1 MQAPAQRPLVS
12 ERGPLSPSS
21 RGTRD
26 ATPVRMAAA
35 PVASFLGPD
44 GLPQEQTPSTESE
57 DATAVRLK
65 DTLVGSTLLG
75 QFTLLQRIGAGGF
88 GAVYLAEQIGL
99 GRKAVVKISHPAL
112 AADPVFRQRFQREA
126 KVLASLDH
134 HHLVKLYNFGE
145 LPSGQ
150 TFLVMEYGGD
160 RTLGDEIRQLVQ
172 IPVDRALRLVAQIC
186 DALTEAHERGIV
198 HRDLKPANI
207 LIGRKNDDD
216 WIKVVD
222 VGIAKLLD
230 KRDETPDRS
239 TLTAFGEI
247 VGTPAYFSPEQ
258 ARGLAVDARSDIY
271 SLGVVLYEMLTG
283 RLPIVAPTPVDYVRA
298 HSVEM
303 PTPLRDHGVELPASV
318 EDLVYRSLEK
328 DPDHRFQSAQE
339 MRDAIIATLHAMWQ
353 EPDPEP
359 VAPEVQ
365 PESELPP
372 PQHHRQLPMMA
383 LLGVLLLAVAGLI
396 YSLWPAPPRV
406 VTAPPPKPVPQAV
419 IAPPVAPTPPVVAPA
434 VVTPAAAP
442 VVAVAS
448 PSTVPP
454 GRLVARSPGS
464 TLRIG
469 VDGEPAVADNTDVV
483 LTHDRG
489 AISITS
495 GGSGWSLIANYE
507 RTSSGAILDLH
518 APADT
523 EVRRG
528 DEVLGKSNGAARI
541 AVGSEPLRVILVNGQ
556 GEEFPLLFLYSP
568 NATK

>member
-1 MQAPAQRPLVS
+1 MSGRDPTPARFQQ
-12 ERGPLSPSS
+12 
-21 RGTRD
+21 
-26 ATPVRMAAA
+26 A
-35 PVASFLGPD
+35 PVAALMTPGGGGIPEPV
-44 GLPQEQTPSTESE
+44 LTPSESE
-57 DATAVRLK
+57 DATAVRLR
-65 DTLVGSTLLG
+65 DTLIGSTLLG

-99 GRKAVVKISHPAL
+99 SRKAVVKIAHPAL
-112 AADPVFRQRFQREA
+112 AADPVFHQRFQREA

-160 RTLGDEIRQLVQ
+160 RTLSDEIRQLGQ
-172 IPVDRALRLVAQIC
+172 IPVDRSLRIIEQIC

-230 KRDETPDRS
+230 KRGEMPERE

-283 RLPIVAPTPVDYVRA
+283 KLPIVAPTPVDYVRA
-298 HSVEM
+298 HAVEM
-303 PTPLRDHGVELPASV
+303 PTPLRDHGVDLPAPV

-328 DPDHRFQSAQE
+328 DPAHRFQSAHE
-339 MRDAIIATLHAMWQ
+339 MREAIIATLHAMWQ
-353 EPDPEP
+353 QPDPEP
-359 VAPEVQ
+359 LTE
-365 PESELPP
+365 ELPP
-372 PQHHRQLPMMA
+372 EPEPVVDIPRSRVPMVAVLM
-383 LLGVLLLAVAGLI
+383 GVLLVSVAGLL
-396 YSLWPAPPRV
+396 YTLWPSAPPASAAHRPA
-406 VTAPPPKPVPQAV
+406 APSPAPVAAARPAAPVP
-419 IAPPVAPTPPVVAPA
+419 T
-434 VVTPAAAP
+434 TPAAA
-442 VVAVAS
+442 VVAAAVPA

-454 GRLVARSPGS
+454 GRLVARSPGAP
-464 TLRIG
+464 LRLG
-469 VDGEPAVADNTDVV
+469 VDGEAAPTENTEVI

-489 AISITS
+489 QIVITAS
-495 GGSGWSLIANYE
+495 KGEWSLRADYE

-518 APADT
+518 APSDT
-523 EVRRG
+523 QIRRG
-528 DEVLGKSNGAARI
+528 EEVLGKSGSSGRI
-541 AVGSEPLRVILVNGQ
+541 AVGAEPLRVVLVNGQ
-556 GEEFPLLFLYSP
+556 GEELPLLFLYQP
-568 NATK
+568 NAAK